1 MRLFYGVFMDTV
13 MGIDSKEFFIQEQ
26 EVALLAFRG
35 LLASSTGNDRERIVA
50 EIDRIE
56 RYLEKA
62 VVK

>member
-1 MRLFYGVFMDTV
+1 MDTV
-13 MGIDSKEFFIQEQ
+13 MGIDSKDFFIQEQ

-35 LLASSTGNDRERIVA
+35 LLASATGNDRDRIVA

-62 VVK
+62 VAK